1 MCNGWGRGFWR
12 PGLGVKNHPTLETKM
27 IDHRLKWD
35 WELFNIER
43 RKLETHH
50 HWAKADDMVARR
62 NEHFVRMNP
71 MAGTFEWSAL
81 VEKAYED
88 QLEGLNITTSVHI
101 WKAMAHSRWR
111 REERERYVAWQEKKA
126 KKRWRA
132 THHNGRTLDEWGWT
146 GSFDSPDVWR
156 MLKMKN
162 GSHGSSVGAEST
174 HPSAENNRRTQVPR
188 YRTLQHHRIEEKD
201 GGMGT
206 SKYDLNYNKDAKLQ
220 QDPGWEQAWADPAR
234 LSSGAGQAREQ
245 TRKEEGGM
253 RE

>member
-1 MCNGWGRGFWR
+1 
-12 PGLGVKNHPTLETKM
+12 
-27 IDHRLKWD
+27 
-35 WELFNIER
+35 
-43 RKLETHH
+43 
-50 HWAKADDMVARR
+50 
-62 NEHFVRMNP
+62 
-71 MAGTFEWSAL
+71 
-81 VEKAYED
+81 
-88 QLEGLNITTSVHI
+88 
-101 WKAMAHSRWR
+101 
-111 REERERYVAWQEKKA
+111 
-126 KKRWRA
+126 
-132 THHNGRTLDEWGWT
+132 
-146 GSFDSPDVWR
+146 
-156 MLKMKN
+156 MKN